1 MIKLNQVTKAY
12 ENKSIF
18 KDFTLEIPKNKITCI
33 LGESGVGKTTLL
45 NMIAGLTEYEGSI
58 LYEGKI
64 SYIFQ
69 NPRLLSN
76 LTVKE
81 NLKFVQPLISDE
93 EILDIL
99 DYLQMK
105 DKVDRYPKTLSGGEA
120 QRVSIARAFL
130 VDAPIMLMD
139 EPFSSLDLSIKFK
152 LIHSFIELWQKKKR
166 TVIFVTHDVDEALM
180 LANDILI
187 LRQGN
192 ISKRFSLEDDYPRE
206 ISDNLNLRTEIIK
219 FITEK

>member
-1 MIKLNQVTKAY
+1 M
-12 ENKSIF
+12 
-18 KDFTLEIPKNKITCI
+18 
-33 LGESGVGKTTLL
+33 
-45 NMIAGLTEYEGSI
+45 
-58 LYEGKI
+58 
-64 SYIFQ
+64 
-69 NPRLLSN
+69 
-76 LTVKE
+76 
-81 NLKFVQPLISDE
+81 ISDE

-152 LIHSFIELWQKKKR
+152 LIHYFIELWQKKKR